1 MYKSTRTNNPSI
13 PAPAGVTV
21 EAIIARRDELVAF
34 YKKAKCFD
42 KQMLVVNSKDCF
54 KVIINTKNEQG
65 VDLVHAFGTDNAK
78 LMTNEIIFSLLTGSY
93 YA

>member
-1 MYKSTRTNNPSI
+1 MYIPSKAKSQSI

-21 EAIIARRDELVAF
+21 ESIIARRDALVAF

-42 KQMLVVNSKDCF
+42 KTMLVVNSKECF
-54 KVIINTKNEQG
+54 KVIINTKDEQG

-78 LMTNEIIFSLLTGSY
+78 LVTNEVIFNLLTGSY